1 MVILIYLNE
10 NALVLFKK
18 NSLLLGIL
26 LDPINRIVMI
36 IKIGTTKLV
45 KCMIV
50 KFCFSDGVAR
60 KVVLVGEVGGG
71 GG

>member
-1 MVILIYLNE
+1 
-10 NALVLFKK
+10 
-18 NSLLLGIL
+18 
-26 LDPINRIVMI
+26 MI

-71 GG
+71 AEMLSCGNID